1 MPSVSRRPGRQS
13 AEHQAAVAR
22 RLEQL
27 RAELTAAPV
36 LHAVPDPP
44 WSSGPVAASEEGWQ
58 GDDDDP
64 WWSTATRVRGLA
76 PVPADRA
83 SVVAPIAPLGA
94 PLHASPDVGLERW
107 RSPAASVVAP
117 STSAPGAVLGVPGRH
132 ASRRDGASWRA
143 LVPETLR
150 GRVSLGPAQLTVV
163 VALLCLG
170 LAALAVTA
178 VRGRPHD
185 LTPVAAPVPV
195 AGSAAGGGD
204 EARVVSLDAA
214 PGGETGLPAA
224 VPAPGDP
231 AAAGATPAAEAG
243 SATSVTVDVAGKVRR
258 PGIAVLEP
266 GARVV
271 DAIEAAGGAREG
283 VSLTSLNLA
292 RPLVDGE
299 QVLVGI
305 DPPPGVAA
313 AALASSPAGSVPS
326 AGSGALVDLNAASE
340 AELDTLPDVG
350 PVTAQSILSWR
361 EEHGGFTTVDELLEV
376 DGIGE
381 ATLAKLA
388 PLVTV

>member
-27 RAELTAAPV
+27 RAELDRRPGPARGARP
-36 LHAVPDPP
+36 AVVVRA
-44 WSSGPVAASEEGWQ
+44 GGRARRRGAE
-58 GDDDDP
+58 DDDDP

-76 PVPADRA
+76 PVPADHA
-83 SVVAPIAPLGA
+83 LVAAPVA
-94 PLHASPDVGLERW
+94 PLHASPDDGLERW
-107 RSPAASVVAP
+107 RSPAAFPVASSASV
-117 STSAPGAVLGVPGRH
+117 PGAVLGVPGRH
-132 ASRRDGASWRA
+132 ASRRGGQSWRA
-143 LVPETLR
+143 VVPETLR

-195 AGSAAGGGD
+195 AGSASAGGSGA

-214 PGGETGLPAA
+214 PGSETGLSTAA
-224 VPAPGDP
+224 SAPGDP
-231 AAAGATPAAEAG
+231 APAVEGATPAAAAAG
-243 SATSVTVDVAGKVRR
+243 ATSVTVDVAGKVRR

-313 AALASSPAGSVPS
+313 AALASTPAGSVPS

-350 PVTAQSILSWR
+350 PVTAQSILAWR

-388 PLVTV
+388 PHVTV